1 MTPLLTHLFSW
12 MVRSTINYYVKHPVL
27 PLLSTPHPNQANRVV
42 CQDINI
48 GSYQIKPLSSKLFL
62 GTVGISLLLHLDYQT
77 KTGLDKPREL
87 LIIPERKVWYQRE
100 QNTTRLNISIS
111 LVCMYFFICSF
122 IVRFLNITQ
131 LAPFPFGKC
140 EQGICGAICLTYL
153 LQEKVFV
160 KANK

>member
-1 MTPLLTHLFSW
+1 MTPLLTHLFNW
-12 MVRSTINYYVKHPVL
+12 MVRSKINYYVKHPVL

-48 GSYQIKPLSSKLFL
+48 GSYQIKALSSKLFL

-122 IVRFLNITQ
+122 IVRFLNHP
-131 LAPFPFGKC
+131 AGSFPFWKMWAGHMWCHLSYILVTRKSVR
-140 EQGICGAICLTYL
+140 QS
-153 LQEKVFV
+153 K
-160 KANK
+160 